1 MRVEAGCKDHSV
13 LLHANLSWL
22 GQPLE
27 KTGLSVGTAEKKLT
41 SKNPGKM
48 NNDASKHS
56 QVLGGAVTYLL
67 TQPSVV

>member
-1 MRVEAGCKDHSV
+1 MRVEAGCKDLSV

-27 KTGLSVGTAEKKLT
+27 KTGLSVGTAEKKLRRT
-41 SKNPGKM
+41 NPETM
-48 NNDASKHS
+48 NDDASKHS